1 MTNDA
6 FDETDEAFRE
16 PKPWPPW
23 VSVGLWGLPG
33 RGWAWGF
40 FWFSLLLAVGGLV
53 GGFYYWPAFI
63 GTGFVLAALW
73 YYAAIKWVDQNSE
86 WP

>member
-1 MTNDA
+1 VA
-6 FDETDEAFRE
+6 VLGVARA
-16 PKPWPPW
+16 
-23 VSVGLWGLPG
+23 VGLPG

-40 FWFSLLLAVGGLV
+40 FWFSILTAIACPVV
-53 GGFYYWPAFI
+53 AIVYEFWPAFVGI
-63 GTGFVLAALW
+63 GMVLAALW

>member
-1 MTNDA
+1 MEPED
-6 FDETDEAFRE
+6 DEAEAFHKS
-16 PKPWPPW
+16 PPWPLW

-40 FWFSLLLAVGGLV
+40 FWFSLLAAVGCTAY
-53 GGFYYWPAFI
+53 GFISWPFFA
-63 GTGFVLAALW
+63 GSGFALAAVW
-73 YYAAIKWVDQNSE
+73 YYFAIRWVDQNSE